1 MDFLKC
7 YEEVLNDFKQNKNIE
22 EIFKYYSNK
31 LVQEN
36 KDNNENKNIL
46 LKAIIR
52 ASMFEQE
59 QELKA
64 LSIELDKLQNTIKMK
79 ENQMHTNINN
89 NFDILFS
96 LSTSQIQKDYLNE
109 LMIKENSSTKLLYDV
124 AQNAFLNI
132 LESSNLVAQ
141 RTFLLSQFLLINS
154 LEYSSFNKDKIINNA
169 DLILQAAFI
178 LANEWQSFA
187 NDLIVNTINGLL
199 EGIFTILEKLQ
210 VQIDLLASSDEINL
224 AKNSLI
230 NLENDFIILL
240 KRNINNDLAG
250 QILNQVLHTKFD
262 TSFAK
267 FSRLIRE
274 NKQKLNLQLINIHNL
289 EQDAKK
295 LYKNFDAKKLTNDL
309 LNKLKKIN

>member
-1 MDFLKC
+1 MEFLQC
-7 YEEVLNDFKQNKNIE
+7 YEEILKEIQNNKSLE
-22 EIFKYYSNK
+22 EIFKSYSSK
-31 LVQEN
+31 LIKEN

-46 LKAIIR
+46 LKALIR
-52 ASMFEQE
+52 ASMYEQE
-59 QELKA
+59 QELKS
-64 LSIELDKLQNTIKMK
+64 LSIELDKLQNTIKTK
-79 ENQMHTNINN
+79 ENQMHASINN

-124 AQNAFLNI
+124 ALNAFLNI
-132 LESSNLVAQ
+132 LESANLIAQ
-141 RTFLLSQFLLINS
+141 RSFLLSQFLLINS

-169 DLILQAAFI
+169 DSILQAAFT

-210 VQIDLLASSDEINL
+210 EQIDLLASSEEINL
-224 AKNSLI
+224 ATNSLI

-240 KRNINNDLAG
+240 KRNINNELAG

-274 NKQKLNLQLINIHNL
+274 NKQKLNLKLISIHNL

-295 LYKNFDAKKLTNDL
+295 IYKNFDAKKLVNDL
-309 LNKLKKIN
+309 LGKLKK